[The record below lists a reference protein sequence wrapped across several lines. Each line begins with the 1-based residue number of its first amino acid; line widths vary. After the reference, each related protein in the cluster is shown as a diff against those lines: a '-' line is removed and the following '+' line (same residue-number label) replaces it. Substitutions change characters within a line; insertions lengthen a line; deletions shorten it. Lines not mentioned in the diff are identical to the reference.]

1 MTINS
6 PEFSAA
12 VNDDEGTI
20 KWVVTQAGELYV
32 IQKFIAG
39 EEIPHTILTNGQPA
53 LAAGEAIVAGA
64 DGEFIGLEINRH
76 SGHYQPGPESLDMGI
91 RAFAE
96 WGIMFAIIDREVPQ

>member
-1 MTINS
+1 LTINS